1 MIQVQV
7 TRVVTLGTAAIT
19 AALSTA
25 LAQGQA
31 DSQATS
37 HPAPATP
44 VLASPPLAVVPR
56 LELQEARGL
65 VAVEQ
70 ARQVSLLQSGSQDL
84 ASNPRGEAAGV
95 APPLVVRAAPPSTVT
110 ARAPAA
116 ATPAPAAPAPADYPA
131 GSIQDIIVKAFSPYG
146 AAAVAWGLRVAKCES
161 GYNPRAVNPA
171 GPYYG
176 LFQFLSSTFRATPY
190 GGQDIFDPVA
200 NANAAAW
207 KYANGGASSWGC
219 K

>member
-1 MIQVQV
+1 MIQLQV
-7 TRVVTLGTAAIT
+7 TRVVTVGTAAIT

-25 LAQGQA
+25 LAQGQT
-31 DSQATS
+31 DSQAAS

-56 LELQEARGL
+56 LEVQEARGM

-84 ASNPRGEAAGV
+84 ASNPRGEAAAL
-95 APPLVVRAAPPSTVT
+95 APPLAVRTPPPAAASARPAPAATAPP
-110 ARAPAA
+110 APAA
-116 ATPAPAAPAPADYPA
+116 ADYPP

-146 AAAVAWGLRVAKCES
+146 PTAVAWGLRVARCES

-176 LFQFLSSTFRATPY
+176 LFQFLASTFRATPY

-207 KYANGGASSWGC
+207 KYANGGAGSWGC
-219 K
+219 R